1 MNVLYYLKQ
10 FKENTVLKNG
20 TLFSIYSFIGQG
32 VSFFL
37 LILLAKYIQPEE
49 YGHLSLYNTSVM
61 LIGFLMGLSSSG
73 YVSIS
78 FFKKTNQEFNK
89 DFTAIF
95 TLYLLSEI
103 CFIIILTLFGET
115 IARLL
120 HLTVP
125 LLWMAI
131 IISLFNA
138 FFSINLNLFRI
149 KEKVVSYGILSCGNA
164 LLNFALSL
172 ILVISFKQS
181 WMGRVHA
188 QLICT
193 ILLGLIAIVVF
204 FKYRLFSFNFEWNRY
219 KTIILWSLPLIPH
232 LATMWLRQGCDRY
245 IIDNSHSVYDVGVF
259 SFAVNLVTIFAMVG
273 NAFNS
278 SASVSL
284 YKILSNEDDKV
295 TKIGKINKHTRM
307 MFYLYTATC
316 VLLLLFLPTIVYLFL
331 PKYSPSL
338 GYFYV
343 LSLYGYLECLYF
355 LYINY
360 MFYYGKT
367 KELMFITFGTALFHL
382 VLSICFTRYSL
393 YCTAAIY
400 VIVDVVLISILHNIV
415 KRIKMENSLT
425 Y

>member
-10 FKENTVLKNG
+10 FKGNTVLKNG
-20 TLFSIYSFIGQG
+20 TLFSLYSFIGQG

-78 FFKKTNQEFNK
+78 YFKKTDQEFKK

-103 CFIIILTLFGET
+103 FFIIILTFFGEI
-115 IARLL
+115 IAKLL
-120 HLTVP
+120 HLTVQ

-188 QLICT
+188 QFICS

-204 FKYRLFSFNFEWNRY
+204 LKYKLFSFNFEWNRY

-284 YKILSNEDDKV
+284 YKILSSEEETIIK
-295 TKIGKINKHTRM
+295 KGKLNKHTRM

-316 VLLLLFLPTIVYLFL
+316 VILLLVLPTIVHFFL

-367 KELMFITFGTALFHL
+367 KELMYITFGTAILHL
-382 VLSICFTRYSL
+382 ALSLCFTRYSL

-400 VIVDVVLISILHNIV
+400 VIVDIALISILYIIV
-415 KRIKMENSLT
+415 RRIKIENSLT
-425 Y
+425 